1 MPRRS
6 TFVARWYLRRVDP
19 AGARKALDRVSEAL
33 GANATKSRLLEE
45 VAWGRDVEERFFA
58 RRASELPRVEYSVDR
73 EVLEGDNA
81 RLLGV
86 QRSIAGQGAIPTF
99 LRNVLQSSIDRNRLL
114 LATGTT
120 DFGRLSVEIY
130 GGASTAFFGLPLTN
144 HDLAKHLLERLSDH
158 GWDEASATEDPTLDA
173 QGLVTFLEERIA
185 KRKAPVK
192 VVLDPDCTSK
202 AIAGMKRVRVRPDA
216 TFTTWEAEGLY
227 RHEVETHAYTALNGD
242 AQEHSALL
250 RAGGPRSTA
259 TQEGLAVFAELY
271 HRALAMPRLRRLALR
286 VKLVAMAE
294 EGASFLDVYR
304 ELLMG
309 EGLAPRDAYLD
320 AARIFRGGPPEGGGP
335 FTKDACY
342 LAGLVHV
349 HAFLAAFVRAGF
361 RDECEMIVCGRFAL
375 DDIGALVELRAMG
388 LLARP
393 KYRPRW
399 LREWSTL
406 LPYFAVSSFLGGV
419 DLAPVTARYAGVI
432 ALANAARPPR

>member
-1 MPRRS
+1 
-6 TFVARWYLRRVDP
+6 VEP
-19 AGARKALDRVSEAL
+19 AAARKALDRVSEAL
-33 GANATKSRLLEE
+33 GSLQTKSKLLEE
-45 VAWGRDVEERFFA
+45 VAWDRKVEERFFA
-58 RRASELPRVEYSVDR
+58 HHAHELPRVTYDVDR
-73 EVLEGDNA
+73 AG
-81 RLLGV
+81 LGGEIEELAAV
-86 QRSIAGQGAIPTF
+86 QRSIAGDGAIPTF
-99 LRNVLQSSIDRNRLL
+99 LRNVLQSNIDRNRLL
-114 LATGTT
+114 VATGTT
-120 DFGRLSVEIY
+120 DFGRISVEVY

-144 HDLAKHLLERLSDH
+144 HDLAKHLLERLALH

-173 QGLVTFLEERIA
+173 PALVTFLEERIA

-192 VVLDPDCTSK
+192 VVLDPECTSK

-227 RHEVETHAYTALNGD
+227 RHEVETHAYSALNGA
-242 AQEHSALL
+242 AQEHAALL
-250 RAGGPRSTA
+250 RAGGPRSTP
-259 TQEGLAVFAELY
+259 TQEGLAVFSELY
-271 HRALAMPRLRRLALR
+271 HHALAMPRLRRLALR

-294 EGASFLDVYR
+294 DGASFLDVYR
-304 ELLMG
+304 ALLRD
-309 EGLAPRDAYLD
+309 EGLEPREAYLD

-393 KYRPRW
+393 KFRPRW

-406 LPYFAVSSFLGGV
+406 LPYFAVSSFLGGI
-419 DLAPVTARYAGVI
+419 DLAPVTTRYAEVI
-432 ALANAARPPR
+432 ALANAARPRTLKGA

>member
-1 MPRRS
+1 ME
-6 TFVARWYLRRVDP
+6 P
-19 AGARKALDRVSEAL
+19 AAARKALDRVSEAL
-33 GANATKSRLLEE
+33 GANQTKSRLLEE

-58 RRASELPRVEYSVDR
+58 RKASELPRVDYSVDR
-73 EVLEGDNA
+73 EALEGDDA
-81 RLLGV
+81 RLLVV
-86 QRSIAGQGAIPTF
+86 QRSIAGEGAIPTF

-120 DFGRLSVEIY
+120 EFGRLSVEIY

-173 QGLVTFLEERIA
+173 QGL
-185 KRKAPVK
+185 
-192 VVLDPDCTSK
+192 
-202 AIAGMKRVRVRPDA
+202 
-216 TFTTWEAEGLY
+216 
-227 RHEVETHAYTALNGD
+227 
-242 AQEHSALL
+242 
-250 RAGGPRSTA
+250 
-259 TQEGLAVFAELY
+259 
-271 HRALAMPRLRRLALR
+271 
-286 VKLVAMAE
+286 
-294 EGASFLDVYR
+294 
-304 ELLMG
+304 
-309 EGLAPRDAYLD
+309 
-320 AARIFRGGPPEGGGP
+320 
-335 FTKDACY
+335 FTKDTCY

-406 LPYFAVSSFLGGV
+406 LPYFAVSSFLGGI

-432 ALANAARPPR
+432 ALANAARPPQS

>member
-1 MPRRS
+1 MN
-6 TFVARWYLRRVDP
+6 A
-19 AGARKALDRVSEAL
+19 AAARKALDRVSEAL
-33 GANATKSRLLEE
+33 GSLKTKSKLLEE
-45 VAWGRDVEERFFA
+45 VAWGRDVEERFFERNA
-58 RRASELPRVEYSVDR
+58 TELPRVDYEVDR
-73 EVLEGDNA
+73 PALEGEIA
-81 RLLGV
+81 TLQEV
-86 QRSIAGQGAIPTF
+86 QESISGDRPIPAF
-99 LRNVLQSSIDRNRLL
+99 LRGVLQSNIDRNRLL

-120 DFGRLSVEIY
+120 DFGSVSIEVY
-130 GGASTAFFGLPLTN
+130 GGASTSFFGLPLTN
-144 HDLAKHLLERLSDH
+144 HDLAKHLLERLAVH

-173 QGLVTFLEERIA
+173 PALVTFLEERIA

-192 VVLDPDCTSK
+192 VVLDPQCTSK

-227 RHEVETHAYTALNGD
+227 RHEVETHAYTALNGA
-242 AQEHSALL
+242 AQEHPALL
-250 RAGGPRSTA
+250 RSGGPRSTP

-271 HRALAMPRLRRLALR
+271 HHALAMPRLRRLALR

-294 EGASFLDVYR
+294 DGASFLDVYR
-304 ELLMG
+304 VLVKD
-309 EGLAPRDAYLD
+309 EGLLPREAYLD

-375 DDIGALVELRAMG
+375 DDIGALVELRSMG

-393 KYRPRW
+393 KFRPRW

-406 LPYFAVSSFLGGV
+406 LPYFAVSSFLGGI
-419 DLAPVTARYAGVI
+419 DLAPVAARYAGVI
-432 ALANAARPPR
+432 ALANAARAPA

>member
-1 MPRRS
+1 ME
-6 TFVARWYLRRVDP
+6 P
-19 AGARKALDRVSEAL
+19 AAARKALDRVSEAL
-33 GANATKSRLLEE
+33 GANQTKSKLLEE
-45 VAWGRDVEERFFA
+45 VAWGREVEERFFA
-58 RRASELPRVEYSVDR
+58 RNASELPRVGYEVDR
-73 EVLEGDNA
+73 PALQGEIA
-81 RLLGV
+81 KLLLV
-86 QRSIAGQGAIPTF
+86 QRSIEGEGAIPTF
-99 LRNVLQSSIDRNRLL
+99 LRGVLQSNIDRNRLL

-120 DFGRLSVEIY
+120 EFGRLSIEIY

-144 HDLAKHLLERLSDH
+144 HDLAKHLLDRLALH
-158 GWDEASATEDPTLDA
+158 GWDEDESTEDPLLDA
-173 QGLVTFLEERIA
+173 PALVAYLEERIA
-185 KRKAPVK
+185 KRKVPVK
-192 VVLDPDCTSK
+192 VVLDAECTSK

-227 RHEVETHAYTALNGD
+227 RHEVETHAYTALNGA
-242 AQEHSALL
+242 AQEHAALL
-250 RAGGPRSTA
+250 RSGGPRSTP

-294 EGASFLDVYR
+294 SGASFLDVYR
-304 ELLMG
+304 VLVKD

-432 ALANAARPPR
+432 ALANAARAPL